1 MNGSINMPIYLWDT
15 NILIYYFNGD
25 MDNIVKKDVTNLMQ
39 KSFQISVISKMEFL
53 GFTFSDENK
62 KKAIEFIS
70 YASINPLNDEIVKRV
85 IEIRQLK
92 RIKLPD
98 AIIAATAMEL
108 SATLITR
115 NIKDFKQLGVDVF
128 NPFVIAE

>member
-1 MNGSINMPIYLWDT
+1 MNRSINMPVYLWDT

-25 MDNIVKKDVTNLMQ
+25 MNNIIKKDVTIFMQ

-53 GFTFSDENK
+53 GFPFSDKNK
-62 KKAIEFIS
+62 KNAIEFMS
-70 YASINPLNDEIVKRV
+70 YASIKPLNDEIVKRV

-115 NIKDFKQLGVDVF
+115 NIKYFKQLDVDVF
-128 NPFVIAE
+128 NPFVVA